1 MIKLFKNYIKKENLF
16 KIEDKILLAISGGMD
31 SVVMLDL
38 FHKAGFNFG
47 IAHCNFT
54 LRDKE
59 SDADE
64 IFVKKL
70 SEEYKIP
77 FFLKKFNTKQYAE
90 ENGISIQMSARELR
104 LRWFYSLMKSENYDY
119 VATAHHLDDQIET
132 LLINLSRGTGIAG
145 LHGILPKQK
154 RLIHPLLFT
163 YRKNISDFIKE
174 NNLKYREDSSNK
186 TTKYLRNKIRHQIIP
201 VFTEINPSFKNIV
214 NKNIDRIRESEK
226 IYKTEI
232 RRVKK
237 KVIHTK
243 QNKIFINIKIL
254 KSFDNISTYL
264 FEFLSEYNFNF
275 QVVEDIV
282 KSLDEISGK
291 QFYSSTHR
299 LLKDRE
305 YLIVALKNSE
315 NELSFGND
323 YFIEENLSEISK
335 PVNLSI
341 KTFDKNN
348 DSIIPKDCNTAS
360 LNYSRL
366 DFPLTLRKW
375 KQGDYFYPFGMN
387 KKKKLSDFFI
397 DQKLSI
403 IEKENVLLLCSK
415 DKIAWIIGHRID
427 NRFRITDNTRK
438 IYQLKLSKSNGTN
451 KDNKR

>member
-1 MIKLFKNYIKKENLF
+1 MIEQFKNYIKKENLF

-31 SVVMLDL
+31 SVVMLYL

-70 SEEYKIP
+70 SEKYKIP

-104 LRWFYSLMKSENYDY
+104 LKWFYSLMKSENYDY

-154 RLIHPLLFT
+154 HLIHPLLFT

-174 NNLKYREDSSNK
+174 NNLNYREDSSNK
-186 TTKYLRNKIRHQIIP
+186 TTKYTRNKIRHQIIP
-201 VFTEINPSFKNIV
+201 VFTDINPSFKNIV

-237 KVIHTK
+237 KVIYTK
-243 QNKIFINIKIL
+243 QNKIFINIRIL

-305 YLIVALKNSE
+305 YLIVASKETE
-315 NELSFGND
+315 NELSFGDD

-341 KTFDKNN
+341 KIFDKNN
-348 DSIIPKDCNTAS
+348 DSIIPKDSNTAS
-360 LNYSRL
+360 LNYSKL

-375 KQGDYFYPFGMN
+375 KKGDYFYPFGMN

-403 IEKENVLLLCSK
+403 IEKENVLLLCSR

-438 IYQLKLSKSNGTN
+438 IYQLKLSKSNDTN
-451 KDNKR
+451 

>member
-1 MIKLFKNYIKKENLF
+1 MIEQFKNYIKKENLF

-31 SVVMLDL
+31 SVVMLYL

-104 LRWFYSLMKSENYDY
+104 LKWFYSLMKSENYDY

-154 RLIHPLLFT
+154 HLIHPLLFT

-174 NNLKYREDSSNK
+174 NNLNYREDSSNK
-186 TTKYLRNKIRHQIIP
+186 TTKYTRNKIRHQIIP
-201 VFTEINPSFKNIV
+201 VFTDINPSFKNIV

-237 KVIHTK
+237 KVIYTK
-243 QNKIFINIKIL
+243 QNKIFINIRIL

-305 YLIVALKNSE
+305 YLIVASKETE
-315 NELSFGND
+315 NELSFGDD

-341 KTFDKNN
+341 KIFDKNN
-348 DSIIPKDCNTAS
+348 DSIIPKDSNTAS
-360 LNYSRL
+360 LNYSKL

-375 KQGDYFYPFGMN
+375 KKGDYFYPFGMN

-415 DKIAWIIGHRID
+415 EKIAWIIGHRID

-438 IYQLKLSKSNGTN
+438 IYQLKLSKSNDTN
-451 KDNKR
+451 